1 MSGAEP
7 RGLRHS
13 GPPRG
18 WARDHR
24 GDVQP
29 TIGRLATLWSSAGYT
44 NSMVNIRKFGDT
56 GLSLSMVGLGAGQI
70 GEADVD
76 EATASGV
83 LNGAL
88 DLGVSLIDTAASY
101 GSSEE
106 RIGRHLGH
114 RRDEFVLS
122 SKGGQAIDGQP
133 DWSPASVSATPRRE
147 QRSAG

>member
-1 MSGAEP
+1 MA
-7 RGLRHS
+7 
-13 GPPRG
+13 
-18 WARDHR
+18 A
-24 GDVQP
+24 
-29 TIGRLATLWSSAGYT
+29 LWPSSGYT
-44 NSMVNIRKFGDT
+44 ENMVKIRKFGDT
-56 GLSLSMVGLGAGQI
+56 GLSVSMVGLGAGQI

-88 DLGVSLIDTAASY
+88 DLGVNLIDTAASY

-122 SKGGQAIDGQP
+122 SKGGQAIDGHA
-133 DWSPASVSATPRRE
+133 DWSPASVSASIE
-147 QRSAG
+147 QGSVV